1 MEVSASACGPED
13 LGSNPLLAKIRN
25 VAIFFLR
32 VFMIQSNLIK
42 QNFIGEPVWMK
53 I

>member
-25 VAIFFLR
+25 VAIFYLR

-42 QNFIGEPVWMK
+42 QNLIG
-53 I
+53 